1 MIVWK
6 NTSIV
11 PPYYNAATSV
21 PSGPISRDQKGLSHT
36 TFCDLARC
44 PLQLFAMSEK
54 KGKVVV
60 AMSGGVDSSV
70 AAFLLVEQGYEVIG
84 LFMRHGV
91 KEEAPAQTCDT
102 SLEIA
107 PRSHQGCCSALDAGD
122 ARFVAGMLDI
132 PFYSLNFEHD
142 FDELIDYFSD
152 EYAKGRTPNPC
163 IVCNDKLKFGRIVEY
178 ADAVG
183 ADYIATGHY
192 AQVGTRDGKSALMR
206 GVDDGKDQSYVLFG
220 LTRDVLDRVLF
231 PIGQYTKPQIRELAA
246 KFNLP
251 NRDKPD
257 SVEICFVPD
266 RDYARIVK
274 ERRPDAF
281 TPGDVV
287 DDEGNVMG
295 QHNGIGHYTVGQRR
309 GLGIAAANPIYINQI
324 NVGENTITVGEAD
337 SLLNTGLVA
346 ERVSFLIDHPG
357 PSFRAEVKIRYLHR
371 AAPATVQTNSQGEVE
386 VLFDEAQ
393 RAITPGQACVFYDG
407 DVVIGGGWIERALRK
422 K

>member
-1 MIVWK
+1 
-6 NTSIV
+6 
-11 PPYYNAATSV
+11 
-21 PSGPISRDQKGLSHT
+21 
-36 TFCDLARC
+36 
-44 PLQLFAMSEK
+44 MSEK
-54 KGKVVV
+54 KEKVVV

-91 KEEAPAQTCDT
+91 KEDEPVETCDV

-107 PRSHQGCCSALDAGD
+107 PRTHQGCCSAQDAGD
-122 ARFVAGMLDI
+122 ARFVAGMLHI

-142 FDELIDYFSD
+142 FDELIDYFAD

-183 ADYIATGHY
+183 ADFIATGHY
-192 AQVGTRDGKSALMR
+192 AQIAAHDGRPALLR
-206 GVDDGKDQSYVLFG
+206 GVDSGKDQSYVLFG
-220 LTRDVLDRVLF
+220 LSREVLDRILF
-231 PIGQYTKPQIRELAA
+231 PIGQYTKTQIRELAA

-287 DDEGNVMG
+287 DDEGKVMG
-295 QHNGIGHYTVGQRR
+295 QHQGIGHYTVGQRR

-324 NVGENTITVGEAD
+324 NVDENTVTVGEAD
-337 SLLNTGLVA
+337 SLLHTGLIA
-346 ERVSFLIDHPG
+346 RRVSFLVDEPG
-357 PSFRAEVKIRYLHR
+357 QSFRAQVQIRYLHR
-371 AAPATVQTNSQGEVE
+371 AASATVRVISPDEVE
-386 VLFDEAQ
+386 VVFDEAQ

-407 DVVIGGGWIERALRK
+407 DVVIGGGWIERSLRSHK
-422 K
+422 APQPA

>member
-1 MIVWK
+1 
-6 NTSIV
+6 
-11 PPYYNAATSV
+11 
-21 PSGPISRDQKGLSHT
+21 
-36 TFCDLARC
+36 
-44 PLQLFAMSEK
+44 MSEK

-102 SLEIA
+102 NDVSLEIA
-107 PRSHQGCCSALDAGD
+107 PRTHQGCCSALDAGD

-142 FDELIDYFSD
+142 FDELIDYFAD
-152 EYAKGRTPNPC
+152 EYAQGRTPNPC

-192 AQVGTRDGKSALMR
+192 AQISTRDGKPSLMR
-206 GVDDGKDQSYVLFG
+206 GIDSAKDQSYVLFG
-220 LTRDVLDRVLF
+220 LERDVLDRVLF
-231 PIGQYTKPQIRELAA
+231 PVGQYTKPQIRDLAA

-281 TPGDVV
+281 KPGDVI
-287 DDEGNVMG
+287 DNEGNIMG

-309 GLGIAAANPIYINQI
+309 GLGIAAPNPIYINQI
-324 NVGENTITVGEAD
+324 NVGENTVTVGEAD
-337 SLLNTGLVA
+337 SLLNTGLIA
-346 ERVSFLIDHPG
+346 KRVSFLVDEPG
-357 PSFRAEVKIRYLHR
+357 KSFRANVQIRYLHR
-371 AAPATVQTNSQGEVE
+371 AASATVQVTNDGEVE
-386 VLFDEAQ
+386 VVFDEPQ

-407 DVVIGGGWIERALRK
+407 DVVIGGGWIERAMRK
-422 K
+422 NKAPQPT